1 MEASPET
8 ASTKTPRQI
17 RIANAIFFFVS
28 GFGYTTWASR
38 IPSIQLSLHLN
49 KAQLGAALFAMPIGL
64 MATMPFTARLLSNVS
79 SSRIMMIGAIAFN
92 LMLAL
97 LGYTSLYWQFIAILF
112 FFGSSRNLLNLSINT
127 QSVGVQALYKK
138 SIITTFHGIWSFA
151 GFAGAGLGYIMV
163 YLNVPPTWHLLTVSI
178 AMCLLAFYAWP
189 NTLHQKPQPRE
200 KKPIFILPDKDL
212 LKFGLICF
220 SSMACENVMYDWSGI
235 YMRDAVHASKVTA
248 NAAFVVFM
256 IAVTVGRF
264 AGDRLVNQRGIKQ
277 VLRNSGILIVTGFA
291 LAIALPYTVPAIIG
305 YAFIGLGVSCMVPLV
320 FSVAGKSK
328 SMSGGPAIAAVSTVG
343 YLGFL
348 LVPPIVGFV
357 AQAANLRWS
366 FAAIGL
372 LGLVIVWMTSKIV
385 ED

>member
-1 MEASPET
+1 
-8 ASTKTPRQI
+8 
-17 RIANAIFFFVS
+17 
-28 GFGYTTWASR
+28 
-38 IPSIQLSLHLN
+38 
-49 KAQLGAALFAMPIGL
+49 
-64 MATMPFTARLLSNVS
+64 
-79 SSRIMMIGAIAFN
+79 
-92 LMLAL
+92 
-97 LGYTSLYWQFIAILF
+97 
-112 FFGSSRNLLNLSINT
+112 NT

>member
-1 MEASPET
+1 MEAAQEIILS
-8 ASTKTPRQI
+8 KTPRQI
-17 RIANAIFFFVS
+17 RIANAVFFFVS

-38 IPSIQLSLHLN
+38 IPSIQQSLHLN
-49 KAQLGAALFAMPIGL
+49 EAQLGAALFAMPIGL
-64 MATMPFTARLLSNVS
+64 MATMPITGRLLSNFS
-79 SSRIMMIGAIAFN
+79 SSRIMIVGAIAFN

-97 LGYTSLYWQFIAILF
+97 LGFTSLYWQFIAILF

-127 QSVGVQALYKK
+127 QSVGVQKLYDK

-151 GFAGAGLGYIMV
+151 GFAGAGTGYLMV
-163 YLNVPPTWHLLTVSI
+163 YFNVPPTWHLLTVSI
-178 AMCLLAFYAWP
+178 GMCVLAFYAWP
-189 NTLHQKPQPRE
+189 NTLHQRPVQQER
-200 KKPIFILPDKDL
+200 KPIFSLPDKEL
-212 LKFGLICF
+212 LKFALICF

-235 YMRDAVHASKVTA
+235 YMQKAVHVSKVTA

-256 IAVTVGRF
+256 IAVTIGRF
-264 AGDRLVNQRGIKQ
+264 AGDTLVNRYGIKL
-277 VLRNSGILIVTGFA
+277 VLQYSGVLIVAGFA
-291 LAIALPYTVPAIIG
+291 LAIAFPYAVPAIAG
-305 YAFIGLGVSCMVPLV
+305 YGFIGFGVSCMVPLV

-366 FAAIGL
+366 FALIGL
-372 LGLVIVWMTSKIV
+372 MGLVIVWMTSKI
-385 ED
+385 EKD